1 MMSCLC
7 ENINGSFYFFKED
20 FMKTIQEISIG
31 ETAFQTKVI
40 KERDV
45 ELFGEVTNDY
55 NPAHFDGEYAAKT
68 MFKKRIAHGMLVG
81 SLFSK
86 VFGMDLPGK
95 GAIYVGQ
102 TLKFKRPVYFGD
114 EITATVTV
122 KDKNEERNRVYFDC
136 VATNQNGDVVIVGE
150 AELMPVKG

>member
-1 MMSCLC
+1 
-7 ENINGSFYFFKED
+7 
-20 FMKTIQEISIG
+20 MKTVKQIKIG
-31 ETAFQTKVI
+31 DSAFQKKVVTE
-40 KERDV
+40 KDV
-45 ELFGEVTNDY
+45 ELFGEVSNDY
-55 NPAHFDGEYAAKT
+55 NPAHFDAEYAASS

-86 VFGMDLPGK
+86 VFGMDLPGR

-102 TLKFKRPVYFGD
+102 TLRFKRPVYFDD

-150 AELMPVKG
+150 AELMPVKE